1 MNFIREVKYKTSNN
15 TGTVSITFN
24 KKIEPQNKLLERIA
38 FKTRTIVENKM
49 LLLLDKSTH
58 EENLSQ
64 PIQTKEQ
71 KQFKLAVTSFKGIF
85 NVTHKNN
92 NFIFITLF
100 EGAEYNVFKLP
111 QVLMNWKVQRKR

>member
-24 KKIEPQNKLLERIA
+24 KKIETQNKLLEWIA

-49 LLLLDKSTH
+49 LLPLDKSTH

-92 NFIFITLF
+92 KFIFITLF
-100 EGAEYNVFKLP
+100 EGAE
-111 QVLMNWKVQRKR
+111 